1 MGWFQFLEKEE
12 EKSFMKEFE
21 EALPSLTYQQRLTGF
36 AICFGLGWVT
46 SFLSAAFLPRITT
59 PTGRFEKFSGV
70 MGDDRLR
77 DFVGSILNAPK
88 HPSGAAM
95 FALFYTLGNLISI
108 FSSCFL
114 WGPCAQFKAM
124 VECHRLFAT
133 SMYFAAM
140 FMTLFCAF
148 YQQEGYTSDA
158 RLGAVLV
165 CMFLQFLA
173 MCWYARYPNNL
184 L

>member
-59 PTGRFEKFSGV
+59 PT
-70 MGDDRLR
+70 
-77 DFVGSILNAPK
+77 
-88 HPSGAAM
+88 GAAM

-173 MCWYARYPNNL
+173 MCWYTISFIPFARAIIKRMVAACFRC
-184 L
+184 